1 MSEIYLV
8 TQGNYSDYGVRGVF
22 TDKDLATEYAAQIST
37 KYEAARVNT
46 WQIMTELIAPIGY
59 RGYSIKMDVDGN
71 TDEVENDEVGRD
83 TDENSYSDCDFVLDS
98 PDKWTGNGKYITT
111 GQYNFFICT
120 DKGAEGAIKIANERR
135 IRMIA
140 ENKWP
145 RKGMTEEDYKSQL
158 AITHITL

>member
-1 MSEIYLV
+1 MKEIYLV
-8 TQGNYSDYGVRGVF
+8 TQGSYSDYGVRGVF

-37 KYEAARVNT
+37 KYDTARVDT
-46 WQIMTELIAPIGY
+46 RPIMTELIAPIGY

-71 TDEVENDEVGRD
+71 TDEVENDEVGRA
-83 TDENSYSDCDFVLDS
+83 TDENSYADCDFVLDC
-98 PDKWTGNGKYITT
+98 PDKWAGEIGDGKYITT
-111 GQYNFFICT
+111 GHYNFFICT

-145 RKGMTEEDYKSQL
+145 KKGLTDKEYES
-158 AITHITL
+158 TLG

>member
-1 MSEIYLV
+1 MKEIYLV

-22 TDKDLATEYAAQIST
+22 ADKDLATEYAAQIST
-37 KYEAARVNT
+37 KYEAARVVT

-71 TDEVENDEVGRD
+71 TDEVENDEVGRT
-83 TDENSYSDCDFVLDS
+83 TDENSYADIDFVLDS
-98 PDKWTGNGKYITT
+98 PGDGKYITT
-111 GQYNFFICT
+111 GYYNFFICT

-135 IRMIA
+135 IRMIS

-145 RKGMTEEDYKSQL
+145 KKGLTLEEYES
-158 AITHITL
+158 TLG